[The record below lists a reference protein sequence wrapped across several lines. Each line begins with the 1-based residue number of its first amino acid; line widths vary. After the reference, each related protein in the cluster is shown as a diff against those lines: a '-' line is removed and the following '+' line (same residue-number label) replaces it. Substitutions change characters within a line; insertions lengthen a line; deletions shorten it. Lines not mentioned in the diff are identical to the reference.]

1 MIRIILFV
9 VAIGWAVLNVGGSA
23 WALVQSE
30 PVHAGVH
37 FIVACAFA
45 AGAFFLR
52 PRRRTDTPAP
62 VVAELEDEISELQRK
77 LNEKQA
83 SLEFTEQLLAKRP
96 VPRAVDDSER
106 PS

>member
-1 MIRIILFV
+1 MIKVILFV
-9 VAIGWAVLNVGGSA
+9 VAIGWALANLGGSA

-45 AGAFFLR
+45 AAAYALR
-52 PRRRTDTPAP
+52 PRRSTQVPAP
-62 VVAELEDEISELQRK
+62 VVAQLEDEISELQRK

-96 VPRAVDDSER
+96 VPRAVDDPER